1 MLRPYTCI
9 VSLTLKVWK
18 GVKPCIMKKS
28 KILIL
33 AFIIIGLAIIT
44 LTIVYALYSIHGDDR
59 YEGMSGGI
67 LISIVLT
74 ILTILLFVYALAHCS
89 RRSRADFTTL
99 NDSVIMMKLSR
110 ISMKNIWICILLLAF
125 ILSWA
130 FRLQIYSNS
139 DTHTVTIPPGGT
151 IAGTTYEQ
159 DQTPFFFYE
168 MQRTGDQ
175 ESRRRNVWI
184 PNPLFF
190 IIVYLYYRGVKK
202 RPKVEIKNEE

>member
-1 MLRPYTCI
+1 
-9 VSLTLKVWK
+9 
-18 GVKPCIMKKS
+18 MKKS

-74 ILTILLFVYALAHCS
+74 ILNILLFVYALAHCS
-89 RRSRADFTTL
+89 WRSRANFMTL
-99 NDSVIMMKLSR
+99 SELVMKIGR

-125 ILSWA
+125 ILSCA
-130 FRLQIYSNS
+130 FRLQICSNS
-139 DTHTVTIPPGGT
+139 YTVTIPPDGV
-151 IAGTTYEQ
+151 IAMTQQY
-159 DQTPFFFYE
+159 QTPFFFYE
-168 MQRTGDQ
+168 MQRTGNQ